1 VAPRGTSPE
10 IIARLNRAVNTVLS
24 EPRLLARF
32 AELGGTPM
40 PMRPEEFGAL
50 LSAEVVKW
58 AKVVK
63 FAGIK
68 PE

>member
-1 VAPRGTSPE
+1 MTPSEYGAF
-10 IIARLNRAVNTVLS
+10 IA
-24 EPRLLARF
+24 
-32 AELGGTPM
+32 
-40 PMRPEEFGAL
+40 EETK
-50 LSAEVVKW
+50 KW